1 MKAPDSW
8 TRHLEVAFA
17 RAQQAPVNEPAAIS
31 PSYDLPF
38 FGPLSYP
45 GPRMGCLQAYQQSRR
60 RCRLGVEAL
69 SVRLPAAF
77 GLCPLL
83 QKLRSEERRVGKEC

>member
-1 MKAPDSW
+1 MKTLDSW
-8 TRHLEVAFA
+8 TKHLEVAFA
-17 RAQQAPVNEPAAIS
+17 RTQQASVNEPAAIS

-45 GPRMGCLQAYQQSRR
+45 GPRMGCLQAYQQSRHR
-60 RCRLGVEAL
+60 WRLGVEAL
-69 SVRLPAAF
+69 FVHLPAAL

-83 QKLRSEERRVGKEC
+83 QEPVHQ

>member
-8 TRHLEVAFA
+8 TKHLEVAFA
-17 RAQQAPVNEPAAIS
+17 RTQQASVNEPAAIS
-31 PSYDLPF
+31 FSYDLPF
-38 FGPLSYP
+38 FGPLPYP

-60 RCRLGVEAL
+60 RWRLGVEAL
-69 SVRLPAAF
+69 SVHLPVAL

-83 QKLRSEERRVGKEC
+83 QPVHQ